1 MLGEGRCRSSS
12 SVPVTPHGAGTK
24 PPPPRPFLSQHGK
37 CKLRALF
44 GASRTACRGAPLPAV
59 TPLRRHRPFLYLKT
73 LPAIAKRPPTDTG
86 GRANRPPRLIPT
98 RGALWRSLQPPST
111 APSPHD
117 ELRAPPPRLTCAAA
131 APGRPR
137 SSGSPPGG
145 TARGSCSGPRP
156 CSALRLLSSQSR
168 GTGAYP
174 DLEGAR
180 RERGARLRTGRPKI
194 QTPRRGALPGGSLSA
209 GGSGPRPPPGKEPHP
224 QRPTGISRS
233 SSSTTVSSGSVAVT
247 GEQSSALPLGA
258 LWGAAFPPW
267 GGCTRP
273 PRERMHAA
281 SWGCTWPP
289 RGVARGRATWS
300 CSCRARQGRAASPRS
315 FLEQRLSSR
324 DH

>member
-44 GASRTACRGAPLPAV
+44 GASLTACRGAPLPAV

-73 LPAIAKRPPTDTG
+73 LPAIAKRPPTDTD
-86 GRANRPPRLIPT
+86 GRANRPPRLIPI

-174 DLEGAR
+174 DLEGAHR
-180 RERGARLRTGRPKI
+180 SAEPGFARDGPKSKPHVGERCPGAPWAPADRGRAHRPVKNLILNVQPESPEAAAARFPRAPSPLPESRAQRCPWAPCGEQRSRPGGVARGRP
-194 QTPRRGALPGGSLSA
+194 AS
-209 GGSGPRPPPGKEPHP
+209 E
-224 QRPTGISRS
+224 
-233 SSSTTVSSGSVAVT
+233 
-247 GEQSSALPLGA
+247 
-258 LWGAAFPPW
+258 
-267 GGCTRP
+267 CTRP
-273 PRERMHAA
+273 RGVA
-281 SWGCTWPP
+281 

>member
-73 LPAIAKRPPTDTG
+73 LPAIAKRPPTDTD
-86 GRANRPPRLIPT
+86 GRANRPPRLIPI

-117 ELRAPPPRLTCAAA
+117 ELRAPPPRLTCAASAAVRGAPALLPAAQPGAAALGRGPAALSGFCRVSPVEPGHTPISKGPAGSAEPGFARDGPKSKPHVGERCPGAPWAPADRGRAHRPVKNLILNVQPESPEAAA
-131 APGRPR
+131 APRFPR
-137 SSGSPPGG
+137 APLPLPESRAQRCPWAPCGEQRSRPGG
-145 TARGSCSGPRP
+145 VARGCPAS
-156 CSALRLLSSQSR
+156 
-168 GTGAYP
+168 
-174 DLEGAR
+174 E
-180 RERGARLRTGRPKI
+180 
-194 QTPRRGALPGGSLSA
+194 
-209 GGSGPRPPPGKEPHP
+209 
-224 QRPTGISRS
+224 
-233 SSSTTVSSGSVAVT
+233 
-247 GEQSSALPLGA
+247 
-258 LWGAAFPPW
+258 
-267 GGCTRP
+267 CTRP
-273 PRERMHAA
+273 RGVARGRA
-281 SWGCTWPP
+281 